1 MKQTCSELAANEQL
15 AGTAPPATAWLII
28 EQPGPW
34 GPQALVESGLDPEL
48 GAFLSELTPEYGVRV
63 LLVRHVDR
71 PERGHDGRH
80 NVWVARVSA
89 AGALLRHV
97 VLDDLKE
104 LLGWDYA
111 AMAIGY
117 LPEVGEIETH
127 PLLLVCAHGRRDACC
142 AVHGRAFLAGVL
154 DAATPEERARVWESS
169 HIAGHRFAPVT
180 LSLPFGAVH
189 GRVPADDAAE
199 FLGRTMRGEIMPAYF
214 RGRTCYPAPF
224 QAAGAY
230 VRNQLG
236 VNEAAQLDVLRVVAG
251 KAVPAHPTAALFETE
266 VTSEVRHT
274 DGRAW
279 RLTIRQEELPEPR
292 PESCGDEP
300 TTAMVWRVVDMV
312 QTRG

>member
-1 MKQTCSELAANEQL
+1 MNQACSAIARDEQL
-15 AGTAPPATAWLII
+15 AGTAPAATAWLII
-28 EQPGPW
+28 EQPGSW

-48 GAFLSELTPEYGVRV
+48 GAFLTGLTPEYGVRV

-71 PERGHDGRH
+71 PERSHDGKH

-89 AGALLRHV
+89 AGPVLRHV
-97 VLDDLKE
+97 VLDDLSA
-104 LLGWDYA
+104 LRDWDYA

-117 LPEVGEIETH
+117 LPEVGEIETA

-142 AVHGRAFLAGVL
+142 AVEGRSFLSAVL
-154 DAATPEERARVWESS
+154 DAAGPEQRGRVWESS
-169 HIAGHRFAPVT
+169 HIAGHRFAPVA

-189 GRVPADDAAE
+189 GRMSAE
-199 FLGRTMRGEIMPAYF
+199 VAPQFLQRAMDGQIMPEYF

-230 VRNQLG
+230 VRNEIGLADAG
-236 VNEAAQLDVLRVVAG
+236 QLDVQRVVGG

-266 VTSEVRHT
+266 ATAEVRHQ

-279 RLTIRQEELPEPR
+279 RLTVRQIELPVPR
-292 PESCGDEP
+292 PDSCGAEP
-300 TTAMVWRVVDMV
+300 SVAFEWRVVSME
-312 QTRG
+312 QIRG